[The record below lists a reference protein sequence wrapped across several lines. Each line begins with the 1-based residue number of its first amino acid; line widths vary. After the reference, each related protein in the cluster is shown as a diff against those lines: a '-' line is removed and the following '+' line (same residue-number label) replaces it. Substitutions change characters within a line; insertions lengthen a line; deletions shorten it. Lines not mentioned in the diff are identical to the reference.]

1 MKTKKL
7 IPFLVIFA
15 FIFVGLVFF
24 CVANESN
31 NQPLI
36 ASADSLTDE
45 VDKQL
50 GELDLEK
57 LENFYNSLQFE
68 NGDFSPSVYIKKILS
83 GEYSV
88 DANAIFSGVISSII
102 GDISYFAPS
111 FLTILAIS
119 ILCSLVKSVRST
131 YLSENISDII
141 SFVGVLSVILI
152 FSGEIISFYTL
163 TTNTVKNIS
172 KFSQVISPILLTL
185 MVSSGGTVSAS
196 MYKPV
201 TAMFSGGIISIVNS
215 VILPIALF
223 IMVFSL
229 ISSFSKSVKLNRF
242 IELGSS
248 IIKWVIGITVAIF
261 GIFITI
267 QGFGSAVHDGISVK
281 ATKYA
286 LSNSIPLIGGLFR
299 DGFDIICCGSILIKN
314 AVGIGGIAILCMI
327 ILSPVIKIAVY
338 SLMLKLIAALTETF
352 SENGI
357 SNLCNGASKSLSYF
371 TVSILL
377 SGFMLFITILLI
389 IFTASVFI

>member
-1 MKTKKL
+1 MKIKRIFPL
-7 IPFLVIFA
+7 LVVLFG
-15 FIFVGLVFF
+15 FITFVFISF
-24 CVANESN
+24 SN
-31 NQPLI
+31 SGTYQCEI
-36 ASADSLTDE
+36 AYADTLTDE

-50 GELDLEK
+50 GEIDFAELED
-57 LENFYNSLQFE
+57 FYNSLQFD
-68 NGDFSPSVYIKKILS
+68 NADFSPSAYIKKILN
-83 GEYSV
+83 GEYSI
-88 DANAIFSGVISSII
+88 DFSTIFSGVLTSVI

-119 ILCSLVKSVRST
+119 ILCSLVKSVRSS

-152 FSGEIISFYTL
+152 FAGEIVSFYAL
-163 TTNTVKNIS
+163 TNNTVKNIS
-172 KFSQVISPILLTL
+172 KFNQVISPILLTL
-185 MVSSGGTVSAS
+185 MVSSGGNISAS

-201 TAMFSGGIISIVNS
+201 TAMFSGGVISIINS
-215 VILPIALF
+215 IILPIALF

-229 ISSFSKSVKLNRF
+229 ISSFSKSVKLNKF
-242 IELGSS
+242 IELGGS

-314 AVGIGGIAILCMI
+314 AVGIGGIIMLSMI
-327 ILSPVIKIAVY
+327 ILTPVLKIAVY

-352 SENGI
+352 SEKSI

-389 IFTASVFI
+389 IFTASVFV